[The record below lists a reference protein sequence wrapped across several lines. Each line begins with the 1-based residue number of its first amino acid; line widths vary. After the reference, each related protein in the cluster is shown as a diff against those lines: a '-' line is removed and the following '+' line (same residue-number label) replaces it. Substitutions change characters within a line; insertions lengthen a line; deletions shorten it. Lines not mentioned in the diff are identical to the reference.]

1 MMTKRKMDNLNP
13 VLKNEQPV
21 SIKPFRSTQDTIL
34 KMVNI
39 QVQLYLNI
47 TGLKLIARIRVT
59 NTGFIKNNLN

>member
-1 MMTKRKMDNLNP
+1 MMTKRKVGNLNP

-39 QVQLYLNI
+39 Q
-47 TGLKLIARIRVT
+47 
-59 NTGFIKNNLN
+59 NTTLSEYYRPEINCKD